1 MKQHINMGQLE
12 ELTIKQILQL
22 AELTGVEP
30 DLMQNNIEET
40 WREDV
45 TKALNIGKMIE
56 MLEDKEEFL
65 EIVRLTEGNKPYIV
79 HLKSGFTFHADNL
92 CDALW
97 EAVKEAI

>member
-12 ELTIKQILQL
+12 GLTLKQILKL
-22 AELTGVEP
+22 AALTGVEP
-30 DLMQNNIEET
+30 DLMQNNIE
-40 WREDV
+40 DV
-45 TKALNIGKMIE
+45 SKVLNIGKMIE
-56 MLEDKEEFL
+56 ILESTDEFL